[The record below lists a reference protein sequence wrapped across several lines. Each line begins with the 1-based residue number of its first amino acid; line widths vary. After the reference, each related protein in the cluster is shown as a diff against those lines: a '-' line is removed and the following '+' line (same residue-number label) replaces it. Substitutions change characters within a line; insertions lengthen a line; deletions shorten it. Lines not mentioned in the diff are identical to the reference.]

1 MSKEVYQVKLYVDGS
16 ALGNPGPGGYAAILQ
31 CNGQE
36 KVVSGGT
43 SESTTN
49 NRMELQAVIAGLRA
63 LKTRAVALTL
73 YTDSQYVAGQ
83 LNGNR
88 TRANQALVT
97 EMRALVGAL
106 SHCQVIKVAAHAGDA
121 ANERCDRL
129 AREAAEQAAKQA
141 ANLARAA
148 AN

>member
-1 MSKEVYQVKLYVDGS
+1 MSKQLYQVKLYVDGS

-36 KVVSGGT
+36 KVVCGGT
-43 SESTTN
+43 SETTTN

-63 LKTRAVALTL
+63 LKTQAVEVTI

-88 TRANQALVT
+88 TRANQELVT
-97 EMRALVGAL
+97 EMRELVGAL
-106 SHCQVIKVAAHAGDA
+106 SHFQVIKVAAHAGDVI
-121 ANERCDRL
+121 NERCDRL
-129 AREAAEQAAKQA
+129 AREAAVQA
-141 ANLARAA
+141 ANQAKVTAA
-148 AN
+148 

>member
-1 MSKEVYQVKLYVDGS
+1 MSKQVYQVKLYVDGS
-16 ALGNPGPGGYAAILQ
+16 ALGNPGPGGFAAILQ

-43 SESTTN
+43 SQTTTS

-63 LKTRAVALTL
+63 LKTQAVAVTI

-83 LNGNR
+83 LNGCR
-88 TRANQALVT
+88 TRANQELVA

-106 SHCQVIKVAAHAGDA
+106 SHYQVIKVAAHAGDA
-121 ANERCDRL
+121 TNERCDRL
-129 AREAAEQAAKQA
+129 ARQESEQAQA
-141 ANLARAA
+141 AAA
-148 AN
+148 

>member
-36 KVVSGGT
+36 KVVCEGT
-43 SESTTN
+43 SETTTN

-63 LKTRAVALTL
+63 LKTQAVALTL

-88 TRANQALVT
+88 TRANQALVA
-97 EMRALVGAL
+97 EMREFVSAL
-106 SHCQVIKVAAHAGDA
+106 SHFQVIKVAAHAGDV

-141 ANLARAA
+141 EASVA
-148 AN
+148 